1 MWIMHEGVVE
11 LYDADVLLLLMLSA
25 MLATASLCLLAN
37 AAPRTIWLMCQ

>member
-1 MWIMHEGVVE
+1 MWIMHEGVVK

-37 AAPRTIWLMCQ
+37 AAPRAIWLMC